1 MLTLT
6 RRPGQRV
13 RLLVGGVTVWLAVDF
28 GSRPDTIRLSVDAPR
43 DLCVVDREEILPNPL
58 PEGRGS

>member
-13 RLLVGGVTVWLAVDF
+13 RLLVGGVTIWLAVEY
-28 GSRPDTIRLSVDAPR
+28 GSREGTIRLSVDAPR
-43 DLCVVDREEILPNPL
+43 DLVIIDREEIIAPSQPQ
-58 PEGRGS
+58 EK